1 MKSNT
6 YFDKYKKQVKEKQE
20 KFAQLDEEISSQ
32 ELRMFKSMK
41 EGTITCTMKQVMRQ
55 LISKLKKE
63 RDVEMGNL
71 DSISRNC
78 DTAIRKW
85 EKQGLPKQKGRKHN
99 SSVVFKT
106 ALQLKSKGSH
116 TSELDSDNQGLKM
129 VDLTDQQSSRDK
141 QS

>member
-71 DSISRNC
+71 DSISKNC
-78 DTAIRKW
+78 DTAVRKW
-85 EKQGLPKQKGRKHN
+85 EKQGLPKEKGRKHN

-116 TSELDSDNQGLKM
+116 ISD
-129 VDLTDQQSSRDK
+129 
-141 QS
+141 